1 MLESLKSLAPICLN
15 VNAPDFIPPTLKSL
29 SSTFENI
36 RPDIK
41 GTFIC
46 MQILQR
52 NWGAPK
58 EYNKSLTCPRNMVLQ
73 VFKYPIIFAVEVGG
87 NKRRVQMVTPPS
99 PSGDGYACN
108 RLSSDYA
115 YTVPVG
121 NGNYINIQGND
132 PELTKVR
139 E

>member
-52 NWGAPK
+52 NF
-58 EYNKSLTCPRNMVLQ
+58 TCPRNMVLQ

-132 PELTKVR
+132 PELTKVYLA
-139 E
+139 

>member
-58 EYNKSLTCPRNMVLQ
+58 EYNLLRALGIW
-73 VFKYPIIFAVEVGG
+73 FYKY
-87 NKRRVQMVTPPS
+87 
-99 PSGDGYACN
+99 
-108 RLSSDYA
+108 L
-115 YTVPVG
+115 
-121 NGNYINIQGND
+121 NIQSF
-132 PELTKVR
+132 LQLK
-139 E
+139 